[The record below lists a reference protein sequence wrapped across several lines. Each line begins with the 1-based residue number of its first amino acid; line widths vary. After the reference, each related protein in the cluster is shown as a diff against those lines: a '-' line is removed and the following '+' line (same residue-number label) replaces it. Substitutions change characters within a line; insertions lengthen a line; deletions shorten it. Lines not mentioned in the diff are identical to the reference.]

1 VNGTAPLT
9 DNSSTT
15 TSSISNTTGNVTS
28 DTVQV
33 IIDVTKNGN
42 ITNLD
47 AQNWILGNMT
57 WEEYLLIRFN
67 QTSTTN
73 LTQCDITTPF
83 VVNGTTTCQQC
94 PVTKPL
100 FVLKNNSCVPCQTG

>member
-1 VNGTAPLT
+1 M
-9 DNSSTT
+9 
-15 TSSISNTTGNVTS
+15 
-28 DTVQV
+28 
-33 IIDVTKNGN
+33 TKNGN

-73 LTQCDITTPF
+73 LTQCDIATPF